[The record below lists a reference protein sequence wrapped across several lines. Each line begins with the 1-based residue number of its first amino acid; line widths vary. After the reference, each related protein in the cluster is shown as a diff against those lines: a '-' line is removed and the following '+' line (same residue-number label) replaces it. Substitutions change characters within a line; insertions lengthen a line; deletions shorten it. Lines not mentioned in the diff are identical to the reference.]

1 MVVIKVYLQRDD
13 SLSALTL
20 AISCC
25 FWFYS
30 RLVVVVVFCCCLFL
44 RVIHFSSYRPSTVE
58 AIKCSG

>member
-30 RLVVVVVFCCCLFL
+30 RLVVVVVFFVVCFFVLFIFQVIGRAQL
-44 RVIHFSSYRPSTVE
+44 RL
-58 AIKCSG
+58 

>member
-30 RLVVVVVFCCCLFL
+30 RLVVVVFLLLF
-44 RVIHFSSYRPSTVE
+44 VSSCYSFF
-58 AIKCSG
+58 KL